1 MAKNITVG
9 IDIGTYQVKVAV
21 AELVQTPRGVEP
33 KIIGAG
39 YAISQ
44 GLRHGYI
51 INPTDVIKS
60 IRTAVS
66 QAEQSSGHK
75 VRRAFVS
82 VGGIGV
88 SSVTQQST
96 VIISRG
102 DSEITELDL
111 AKVLENCEKDIPQQ
125 QVLNKKIIHAI
136 PIQYKID
143 GKQVFG
149 RPLGMKGVKLEAKVL
164 FVMCLEHHLHDL
176 ISAVEEAG
184 IDVVDVMAS
193 PLAAS
198 LVTLGKTQ
206 KIAGCVLANIGAE
219 TVSIVVF
226 ENNLPISLEVFP
238 TGSTDITND
247 IALGLK
253 VALDE
258 AEHIKLGAV
267 TATSF
272 PRKKLDEIIGA
283 RLEDIFELIEAHLK
297 KINRDGLLPAGII
310 ITGGGSA
317 LGNVEDLAKTT
328 LRLPSQIATVYL
340 GEDGKS
346 SIKDSSWSVVVGLCV
361 FGATADKHGSVGAS
375 SFGMIFK
382 KALGNVKRFFH
393 QFLP

>member
-9 IDIGTYQVKVAV
+9 IDVGTYQVKVAIS
-21 AELVQTPRGVEP
+21 ELVQTPKGYAP

-39 YAISQ
+39 FAISQ

-51 INPTDVIKS
+51 VNATDVVKS
-60 IRTAVS
+60 IRVAVA

-75 VRRAFVS
+75 IKRAFIS
-82 VGGIGV
+82 VGGIGLGSIV
-88 SSVTQQST
+88 QQST
-96 VIISRG
+96 VMISRG
-102 DSEITELDL
+102 DLEITELDL

-125 QVLNKKIIHAI
+125 LILNKKIIHAI

-143 GKQVFG
+143 GKPSLG

-164 FVMCLEHHLHDL
+164 FVTCLEHHLNDL
-176 ISAVEEAG
+176 ISAIEEAG
-184 IDVVDVMAS
+184 IDVIDVMAS

-253 VALDE
+253 VALEE

-267 TATSF
+267 TASSF
-272 PRKKLDEIIGA
+272 PRKKLEEIIGA

-310 ITGGGSA
+310 ITGGGSS
-317 LGNVEDLAKTT
+317 LGSIEDLAKST

-361 FGATADKHGSVGAS
+361 FGTTAEKHGSIGVNSLGPLL
-375 SFGMIFK
+375 K
-382 KALGNVKRFFH
+382 KLFSNIKKFFH